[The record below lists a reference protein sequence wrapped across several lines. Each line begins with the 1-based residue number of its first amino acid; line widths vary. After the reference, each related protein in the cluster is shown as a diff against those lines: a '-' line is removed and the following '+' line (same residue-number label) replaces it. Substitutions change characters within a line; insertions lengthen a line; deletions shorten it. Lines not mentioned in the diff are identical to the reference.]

1 MLRFDDSAGQ
11 GIFVSQ
17 LQTKVLALY
26 RLMTARDAVP
36 VPWNG
41 FDTQIYSCLM
51 LFFIDHGM
59 QQYVSRNEDDWVTYR
74 RARELVPGILAKAA
88 TMRDDKARYSPGVQ
102 AAFDDLKRYVWEVLS
117 LTEVEDTKPA
127 DTDEKMQ
134 ALLAA
139 MKTLIQDY
147 AGKCGKV

>member
-1 MLRFDDSAGQ
+1 MLHVDDKAGQ
-11 GIFVSQ
+11 LEFVSQ
-17 LQTKVLALY
+17 LRTKVFALY
-26 RLMTARDAVP
+26 TLMEARDAVA
-36 VPWNG
+36 VPEDG
-41 FDTQIYSCLM
+41 FMTQIRECLM
-51 LFFIDHGM
+51 LFFIDQGTRF
-59 QQYVSRNEDDWVTYR
+59 VSRYEDEWVMYR
-74 RARELVPGILAKAA
+74 RAQERVPEILAKAA

-117 LTEVEDTKPA
+117 LKEVEDTKPA

-147 AGKCGKV
+147 AR